1 MQAGMKWCGR
11 SAKGMQCCWHAMR
24 QLQGQSCPP
33 RLAQKQQ
40 GKVQQSC
47 LRPSEVIAFNVTIET
62 ASQEWNAIIEKA

>member
-1 MQAGMKWCGR
+1 
-11 SAKGMQCCWHAMR
+11 MR